1 MLRQKTAQ
9 KLPNLLKNYIAKFM
23 NLYIKRK
30 STSSDQQ
37 PIEIVERK
45 GLGHPDTI
53 ADGIAESISIA
64 YSKYCLENFGVILHH
79 NVDKVIVLG
88 GRCNLEYGRGELL
101 KPFRLLLG
109 GRMSRSFGNQKID
122 IKDIQT
128 KSAKNYFKKILP
140 RLNLDRDL
148 EFHTFTSSSSRI
160 PYWFS
165 PRDIDD
171 LPEHK
176 NPHAN
181 DTATIVSF
189 WPLSVLEQIV
199 LASERY
205 FYEFDQKIQPRFDFV
220 GGDIKIMAL
229 RREKNVELT
238 LCVPFHADKIISRKK
253 YFKHKILIENGLW
266 EFLQKRFGNLLDI
279 NLKINTQDQKIKNEK
294 DDGRGRYLTVI
305 GSALDYGEEGISGR
319 GNRCRGLISS
329 MRPSTVE
336 SIYGKNPVY
345 HVGKV
350 YSLIAQEIARQIG
363 TRFDC
368 ETTIIVTTR
377 NGDPLYSPYNI
388 VVEVSK
394 NVNEKAIRKII
405 ASQLAKR
412 DWTTRIVDK
421 GEFLPANELRYEK

>member
-1 MLRQKTAQ
+1 
-9 KLPNLLKNYIAKFM
+9 M
-23 NLYIKRK
+23 NLYVKEK
-30 STSSDQQ
+30 SVSSDQQ
-37 PIEIVERK
+37 PIEVVERK

-79 NVDKVIVLG
+79 NVDKAVVLG
-88 GRCNLEYGRGELL
+88 GQCNLEYGRGELL
-101 KPFRLLLG
+101 KPFRILLG
-109 GRMSRSFGNQKID
+109 GRMSKSFGNQEID
-122 IKDIQT
+122 IETIQI
-128 KSAKNYFKKILP
+128 KAVRNYFKRILP
-140 RLNLDRDL
+140 RLNPDKDL

-160 PYWFS
+160 PHWFS
-165 PRDIDD
+165 PRTIDD

-181 DTATIVSF
+181 DTATIVGF
-189 WPLSVLEQIV
+189 WPFSALEQIV

-205 FYEFDQKIQPRFDFV
+205 FYEFDPEIRPRFNFV

-229 RREKNVELT
+229 RKKKNVELT
-238 LCVPFHADKIISRKK
+238 LCVPFHADKINFQKEYHERKT
-253 YFKHKILIENGLW
+253 LIESGLR
-266 EFLQKRFGNLLDI
+266 EFLQKKFGDLLDI
-279 NLKINTQDQKIKNEK
+279 ILKINTQDQKIRSEK

-336 SIYGKNPVY
+336 SVYGKNPVY

-363 TRFDC
+363 THFNC
-368 ETTIIVTTR
+368 EATVIVTTR
-377 NGDPLYSPYNI
+377 NGDPLYSPYSI
-388 VVEVSK
+388 VIEASK
-394 NVNEKAIRKII
+394 SVNKKIVREII
-405 ASQLAKR
+405 AGQLAKR
-412 DWTTRIVDK
+412 DWTIHIVND
-421 GEFLPANELRYEK
+421 GEFLPVNELRYEK

>member
-1 MLRQKTAQ
+1 
-9 KLPNLLKNYIAKFM
+9 M
-23 NLYIKRK
+23 NLYVKEKLI
-30 STSSDQQ
+30 SPDQQ

-64 YSKYCLENFGVILHH
+64 YSKYCLENFGAILHH
-79 NVDKVIVLG
+79 NVDKAIVLG
-88 GRCNLEYGRGELL
+88 GQCSLEYGRGELL
-101 KPFRLLLG
+101 KPFRILLA
-109 GRMSRSFGNQKID
+109 GRMSRNFGNQEID
-122 IKDIQT
+122 IKNIQT
-128 KSAKNYFKKILP
+128 KAVKNYFKKILP
-140 RLNLDRDL
+140 RLNFERDL

-160 PYWFS
+160 PHWFS
-165 PRDIDD
+165 PRAIDD
-171 LPEHK
+171 LPEYK

-181 DTATIVSF
+181 DTATIVGF

-199 LASERY
+199 LASEKY
-205 FYEFDQKIQPRFDFV
+205 FYEFDPEVRPRFDFV

-229 RREKNVELT
+229 RREKDVELT
-238 LCVPFHADKIISRKK
+238 LCVPFHADKITSQKEYLERKA
-253 YFKHKILIENGLW
+253 LIESGLRK
-266 EFLQKRFGNLLDI
+266 FLQKGFGNLLDI
-279 NLKINTQDQKIKNEK
+279 ILKINTQDQKIRSEK

-329 MRPSTVE
+329 MRSSTVE
-336 SIYGKNPVY
+336 SVYGKNPVY

-350 YSLIAQEIARQIG
+350 YSLIAQEISRQIG
-363 TRFDC
+363 IHFDC
-368 ETTIIVTTR
+368 ETTVIVTTR

-394 NVNEKAIRKII
+394 SVDEKALREII

-412 DWTTRIVDK
+412 DWTTRIVNN
-421 GEFLPANELRYEK
+421 GEFLPVNELRYEK

>member
-1 MLRQKTAQ
+1 
-9 KLPNLLKNYIAKFM
+9 M
-23 NLYIKRK
+23 NLYVKEK
-30 STSSDQQ
+30 PTSSDEQ

-53 ADGIAESISIA
+53 ADGIAESISIE

-79 NVDKVIVLG
+79 NVDKAIVLG
-88 GRCNLEYGRGELL
+88 GQCDLEYGRGELL
-101 KPFRLLLG
+101 KPFRVLLA
-109 GRMSRSFGNQKID
+109 GRMSRSFGNREID

-128 KSAKNYFKKILP
+128 KSVKNYFKKILP
-140 RLNLDRDL
+140 RLNLERNL

-160 PYWFS
+160 PHWFS
-165 PRDIDD
+165 PRVIDD

-181 DTATIVSF
+181 DTATIVGF
-189 WPLSVLEQIV
+189 WPLSTLEQIV

-205 FYEFDQKIQPRFDFV
+205 FYEFDPEVSPRFDFV

-229 RREKNVELT
+229 RRVKDVELT
-238 LCVPFHADKIISRKK
+238 LCVPFHADKINSQKEYLERKT
-253 YFKHKILIENGLW
+253 LIEGGLR
-266 EFLQKRFGNLLDI
+266 ESLRKRFGNPLDI
-279 NLKINTQDQKIKNEK
+279 TLKINTQDQKIRSEK

-336 SIYGKNPVY
+336 SVYGKNPVY

-350 YSLIAQEIARQIG
+350 YSFITQEIARQIG
-363 TRFDC
+363 THFDC
-368 ETTIIVTTR
+368 EATVIVTTR
-377 NGDPLYSPYNI
+377 NGNPLYSPYSV
-388 VVEVSK
+388 VVEASK
-394 NVNEKAIRKII
+394 SVDEKIVREII
-405 ASQLAKR
+405 AGQLAKR
-412 DWTTRIVDK
+412 DWTTRIVND
-421 GEFLPANELRYEK
+421 GEFLPVNELCYEK

>member
-1 MLRQKTAQ
+1 
-9 KLPNLLKNYIAKFM
+9 M
-23 NLYIKRK
+23 NLYIKEK
-30 STSSDQQ
+30 LINSDRQ

-53 ADGIAESISIA
+53 ADAMAESISIA
-64 YSKYCLENFGVILHH
+64 YSKHCLENFGVILHH
-79 NVDKVIVLG
+79 NVDKAVVLG
-88 GRCNLEYGRGELL
+88 GQCNLEYGRGELV
-101 KPFRLLLG
+101 KPFRILLG
-109 GRMSRSFGNQKID
+109 GRMSKRFGNQEID
-122 IKDIQT
+122 IETIQIKT
-128 KSAKNYFKKILP
+128 VRDYFKRIFP
-140 RLNLDRDL
+140 RLNPDKDL

-160 PYWFS
+160 PHWFS
-165 PRDIDD
+165 PRTIDD

-181 DTATIVSF
+181 DTATIVGF
-189 WPLSVLEQIV
+189 WPFSTLEQIV

-205 FYEFDQKIQPRFDFV
+205 FYEFDPKIHPRFNFV

-229 RREKNVELT
+229 RKEKNVELT
-238 LCVPFHADKIISRKK
+238 LCVPFHADKINSQKEYHERKTS
-253 YFKHKILIENGLW
+253 IESGLR
-266 EFLQKRFGNLLDI
+266 ESLQKRFGKLFDI
-279 NLKINTQDQKIKNEK
+279 TIQINTQDQKIRSEK

-336 SIYGKNPVY
+336 SVYGKNPVY

-350 YSLIAQEIARQIG
+350 YSLITQEIARQIG

-368 ETTIIVTTR
+368 EATVIVTTR

-388 VVEVSK
+388 VIEVSK
-394 NVNEKAIRKII
+394 SVDERVVREII
-405 ASQLAKR
+405 VSQLAKR
-412 DWTTRIVDK
+412 DWTTRIVNN
-421 GEFLPANELRYEK
+421 GEFLPTNELCYEK